1 MILYVL
7 QAFIFCI
14 IHGTS
19 SSIRFGTPLS
29 DDSHLPST
37 ELHLMDEEI
46 QRAREFTI
54 PKGRPERRLGEEIEF
69 QLFDEE
75 VVIGTVSRIFD
86 RGANGGITWSGN
98 VMCTNSADR
107 ADTSF
112 DHFTLTCVHNDCVAR
127 ISIESKRAVFEM
139 GPSPNRDTS
148 ARSMH
153 TISKVDRKLRTGSGP
168 EHRVSSSIHDMVE
181 MFEKPDQD
189 QILDMGVLYTPESL
203 ERLGG
208 SHNAMV
214 AKVHNANADAN
225 LALERSGVSLRYR
238 VVFILPVLDP
248 TYTEGSSTFGDLLSF
263 LRVDGDGIFDE
274 AHVYR
279 EKYRADLVGIIIRNS
294 GSAGMAYQPSPGFKP
309 QWAFSAY
316 YVDYVNGGVW
326 SHEIGH
332 NLNCWH
338 DRLEDGVSSNS
349 SFYGYGDCW
358 EDASKNDCTC
368 YKSIMVYD
376 CNTTANSCTSCS
388 ERPYL
393 SNKYIIDAGN
403 PTGSDLASCGLHIH
417 NTRYTATN
425 YRAAN
430 QEGGI
435 MESVL
440 PAIVAKDVCYVV
452 NITGWAF
459 SFGPSDFV
467 TRVTLDGVEATII
480 SSDENHVVVQSPKVA
495 TKSHEPG
502 DVVVFS
508 DSGRVTTLHGGFEF
522 TDMEA
527 EIVSDF
533 SRGLENTL
541 WESTAEA
548 DWGYE
553 VFNGIETVKKEAG
566 AADGMLGT
574 LELTKLK
581 TSSLQNSCYE
591 TLKSLSFQYY
601 AYSGYAFCY
610 TSFTVSSM
618 NAAGV
623 WALEWTG
630 ETGLNS
636 GETPWLNG
644 YINLPQDTRS
654 VRVDVQASGNTNCRW
669 HAPVYLTN
677 VTTLISTQCTSS
689 ACPVAQTVNIPYGL
703 DTSVFIRDEETAFN
717 GVSTAYH
724 EEKVSQY
731 LHEKLTL
738 SVFINTAVA
747 NTYIMSLGKNSA
759 SHSYNSF
766 ALFIDTFGYVNFVD
780 YGDLVS
786 QVGFQAVCS
795 TIITT
800 AEETHIVFVK
810 DGLMGTFYVNGVRS
824 GSYEAAHSVAYNN
837 EYLDIGVDPITN
849 SKYFNGDMK
858 SLKIYRAAL
867 TEEEVNTLYYMSV
880 PTVTPTSVPTVTPT
894 SVPTVTPTSVPTVTP
909 TSVPTV
915 TPTSVPTTTPTQ
927 TPTLIDADTPTYE
940 PTVGLPTQVPTLIGD
955 TPIFQMM
962 PSKRFDGMNDKYI
975 HPVISNRLSSTMTIS
990 CWIRTRSRNKNLI
1003 SLGRSATNPSDRT
1016 FTLSIHKSG
1025 KLTFW
1030 DFRRG
1035 YGFPRN
1041 QFLSDEVVNNNEWVH
1056 IAFVKSRR
1064 MGKFFINGKYSGKF
1078 QANKDVT
1085 YRRTTLAIGHDAA
1098 HNKKLFRGYIG
1109 RVQIFDVAMTA
1120 PEVDAL
1126 YIV

>member
-1 MILYVL
+1 MYTSLL
-7 QAFIFCI
+7 LFIIAI
-14 IHGTS
+14 IRVAS
-19 SSIRFGTPLS
+19 AALIRYGTPLANES
-29 DDSHLPST
+29 PLVSA
-37 ELHLMDEEI
+37 ELHLMGEEI
-46 QRAREFTI
+46 EQAREFTL
-54 PKGRPERRLGEEIEF
+54 PECRPERTLGEEIEF
-69 QLFDEE
+69 ELFDKE
-75 VVIGTVSRIFD
+75 VVVGTVSRIFD
-86 RGANGGITWSGN
+86 RGADGGTTWSGN
-98 VMCTNSADR
+98 VVCPNSADG

-112 DHFTLTCVHNDCVAR
+112 DLFTLTCFRSACVAR
-127 ISIESKRAVFEM
+127 INIESKRSVFEM
-139 GPSPNRDTS
+139 DPSPYRES
-148 ARSMH
+148 FARGMH
-153 TISKVDRKLRTGSGP
+153 RMSKVKRKLKPGTEP
-168 EHRVSSSIHDMVE
+168 ENIVSSAIHDDP
-181 MFEKPDQD
+181 FEKPDQD
-189 QILDMGVLYTPESL
+189 QILDMGVLYTPESVQ
-203 ERLGG
+203 RIGG

-214 AKVHNANADAN
+214 AKVHNANTDAN
-225 LALERSGVSLRYR
+225 LVLERSGVSLRYR
-238 VVFILPVLDP
+238 IVFILPLLSP
-248 TYTEGSSTFGDLLSF
+248 NYTEPGTDRTSMSNMLTW
-263 LRVDGDGIFDE
+263 LRVKDDGIFDE
-274 AHVYR
+274 AQIYR
-279 EKYRADLVGIIIRNS
+279 DKYKADLIGMVVRADA
-294 GSAGMAYQPSPGFKP
+294 SAGRANLPSPGFRP
-309 QWAFSAY
+309 DWVYSLYF
-316 YVDYVNGGVW
+316 VDYVSSSTW
-326 SHEIGH
+326 THEIGH

-338 DRLEDGVSSNS
+338 DRYEDGLSPNS

-376 CNTTANSCTSCS
+376 CNTTRNSCTSCP
-388 ERPYL
+388 ERPYY
-393 SNKYIIDAGN
+393 SNKNIIDAGS

-425 YRAAN
+425 YRASN
-430 QEGGI
+430 QPGGVL
-435 MESVL
+435 ESVL
-440 PAIVAKDVCYVV
+440 PSTVPKDGCYLV

-837 EYLDIGVDPITN
+837 EYLDIGIEPI
-849 SKYFNGDMK
+849 SGGKYFLGEIK
-858 SLKIYRAAL
+858 ALRIYRAAL
-867 TEEEVNTLYYMSV
+867 NEVEVSTLYHMSK
-880 PTVTPTSVPTVTPT
+880 TSGA
-894 SVPTVTPTSVPTVTP
+894 
-909 TSVPTV
+909 
-915 TPTSVPTTTPTQ
+915 PTQ
-927 TPTLIDADTPTYE
+927 MPIYISTDAPSSEPAYVPPTRAPMVAIDA
-940 PTVGLPTQVPTLIGD
+940 
-955 TPIFQMM
+955 PIFQMM